1 MGLLTLLKNI
11 FSSPEPEKIPAPVAK
26 IEMLQAG
33 DAERFNNAGNA
44 DSPANKDDFNH
55 SSIDSDTPHKIDAT
69 VLIVDDSKTQI
80 AACQK
85 WLGAAGYKTLTALDG
100 KEGII
105 KATKKQPDL
114 ILMDIVMP
122 NVNGFQATRY
132 LKRQSTTKHIPI
144 VLISGEEQSS
154 GKAWAKKLGACCFMV
169 KPMDKDKLLNLTQR
183 IVSHYSIAHASSTHE
198 ENEKST

>member
-11 FSSPEPEKIPAPVAK
+11 FSSPEPKKKQAAPTPK
-26 IEMLQAG
+26 IEMLQLN
-33 DAERFNNAGNA
+33 DAERFENDSSA
-44 DSPANKDDFNH
+44 DTPANNNDFNN
-55 SSIDSDTPHKIDAT
+55 DNKPKIDAT

-85 WLGAAGYKTLTALDG
+85 WLGAAGYKTITALDG

-132 LKRQSTTKHIPI
+132 LKRQGTTKHIPI

-169 KPMDKDKLLNLTQR
+169 KPMDKEKLLNLTQR
-183 IVSHYSIAHASSTHE
+183 IVSHYSNAHNSASHE